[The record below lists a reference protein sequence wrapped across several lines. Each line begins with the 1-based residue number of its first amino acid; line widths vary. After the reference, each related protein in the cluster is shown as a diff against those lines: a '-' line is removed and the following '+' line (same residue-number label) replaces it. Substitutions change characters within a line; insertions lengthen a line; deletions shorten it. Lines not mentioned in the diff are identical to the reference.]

1 MNESG
6 QGPKKEGGSC
16 VAVNHKRGKAII
28 KEIQGG
34 KGGKTIKTR
43 QWIIKEQCLNC
54 IAKLSSSNDSR
65 NSLNT
70 PLVSNKSLTHTT
82 VQVVLIKLEPSRG
95 LNETVQSTFTTK
107 LFSHRLWIALLCSL
121 HHL

>member
-16 VAVNHKRGKAII
+16 VPVNHKRGKAII

-43 QWIIKEQCLNC
+43 LMDHQRAMSE
-54 IAKLSSSNDSR
+54 
-65 NSLNT
+65 
-70 PLVSNKSLTHTT
+70 
-82 VQVVLIKLEPSRG
+82 
-95 LNETVQSTFTTK
+95 
-107 LFSHRLWIALLCSL
+107 L
-121 HHL
+121 HC